1 MNKILI
7 LLILATTIGYAQT
20 TKIDKNITI
29 DLEELNL
36 KGNVKRVTIY
46 EKTMDVDTTAIISEE
61 KEFNESGFLLLEK
74 TYRRG
79 KLNTTYKY
87 TYKDR
92 KVETL
97 IETKLPPYGY
107 TTIKKYVYKDNVI
120 EMKAYENEE
129 LTESFTQKMDKNN
142 NIVYS
147 KHDNYTFKSYCEH
160 FYEYDNNNN
169 NVTRLKRECYKGNVK
184 NDSYTVDYTYK
195 DNLLVKTH
203 QSNSVFYDGKPTTEI
218 YTYDKL
224 NNYTELSTYINDILE
239 NKETKVYKDNL
250 VLEHHLFDKDGVK
263 TTVVNYEYDKNKNV
277 SSEVINSIKYKETTI
292 KTYVVEEY

>member
-7 LLILATTIGYAQT
+7 LLILATTMGHAQR
-20 TKIDKNITI
+20 TKIDKNVTI

-36 KGNVKRVTIY
+36 KGNVKRVTVY
-46 EKTMDVDTTAIISEE
+46 EKTLDVDTPAIISEE
-61 KEFNESGFLLLEK
+61 KEFNENGFLLLEK

-87 TYKDR
+87 TYKNG
-92 KVETL
+92 KVETV

-120 EMKAYENEE
+120 EMKAYEDDK

-169 NVTRLKRECYKGNVK
+169 VTRLKRECYKENIK

-203 QSNSVFYDGKPTTEI
+203 QSNSAFYDGKPTTDI
-218 YTYDKL
+218 YTYDQL
-224 NNYTELSTYINDILE
+224 NNCTELSTYINNVFE
-239 NKETKVYKDNL
+239 NKETKVYKNNL
-250 VLEHHLFDKDGVK
+250 VIEHHFFDKDGAK
-263 TTVVNYEYDKNKNV
+263 ITVVNYEYDNNKNI
-277 SSEVINSIKYKETTI
+277 SSEAIHNIKYKETTI